1 LERTPSPHP
10 VTVGDVAPA
19 ASAATEPRRRISSSG
34 MLLSSARAGEWLPGS
49 NREQV
54 RLTATGAA
62 LDRRRWS
69 AGDAIAAELSCD
81 DTSCRK

>member
-1 LERTPSPHP
+1 
-10 VTVGDVAPA
+10 
-19 ASAATEPRRRISSSG
+19 
-34 MLLSSARAGEWLPGS
+34 LSSARAGEWLPGS